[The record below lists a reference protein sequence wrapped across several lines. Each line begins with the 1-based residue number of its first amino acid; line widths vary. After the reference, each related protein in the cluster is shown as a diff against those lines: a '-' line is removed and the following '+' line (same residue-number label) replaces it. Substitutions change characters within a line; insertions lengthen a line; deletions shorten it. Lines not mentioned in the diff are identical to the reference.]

1 MCAHLPMCAQLTSK
15 LFTCQANGVCGIGD
29 PSLIALAEGCP
40 ELRKIDVRGCAR
52 VTEHGLSVIAKHLP
66 SCRVYANTAAEQ
78 LS

>member
-1 MCAHLPMCAQLTSK
+1 M
-15 LFTCQANGVCGIGD
+15 
-29 PSLIALAEGCP
+29 IALAEGCP